1 MGILER
7 LGLRAVR
14 CPRCGST
21 RCEAR
26 TRLEKR
32 YVAGE
37 HQPYESTAG
46 WVYGH
51 MEVLVSFQYCLDCQR
66 DFAQRR
72 KVLRKQKAHGAAR
85 AKKFGGY
92 GTD

>member
-1 MGILER
+1 MGILDV
-7 LGLRAVR
+7 LGRWRRR
-14 CPRCGST
+14 CPRCRST
-21 RCEAR
+21 RVETR
-26 TRLEKR
+26 TRTAKE

-51 MEVLVSFQYCLDCQR
+51 REVQVSFRRCLDCGA
-66 DFAQRR
+66 DFAERR
-72 KVLRKQKAHGAAR
+72 TVLRREKARGATS
-85 AKKFGGY
+85 AKKYGGY

>member
-1 MGILER
+1 MGWLER
-7 LGLRAVR
+7 LGLRVR
-14 CPRCGST
+14 CPRCCSA

-26 TRLEKR
+26 TRIEKQ

-37 HQPYESTAG
+37 HQAYESTAG

-51 MEVLVSFQYCLDCQR
+51 QEVLVSFRHCLDCRR
-66 DFAQRR
+66 DFAERR
-72 KVLRKQKAHGAAR
+72 TVLRKHKARGATR

-92 GTD
+92 GTE

>member
-7 LGLRAVR
+7 LGLRTLR
-14 CPRCGST
+14 CPRCRST
-21 RCEAR
+21 HYVAR
-26 TRLEKR
+26 TRREKQ
-32 YVAGE
+32 YVTGE

-51 MEVLVSFQYCLDCQR
+51 KEILVTFCHCLDCHEE
-66 DFAQRR
+66 FGEKRR
-72 KVLRKQKAHGAAR
+72 LLKNQKAHGAAS

-92 GTD
+92 GTE

>member
-1 MGILER
+1 
-7 LGLRAVR
+7 
-14 CPRCGST
+14 
-21 RCEAR
+21 
-26 TRLEKR
+26 
-32 YVAGE
+32 VAGE

-51 MEVLVSFQYCLDCQR
+51 QEILVWFRHCVACHAE
-66 DFAQRR
+66 FAERR
-72 KVLRKQKAHGAAR
+72 HVVKQHKARGAVS